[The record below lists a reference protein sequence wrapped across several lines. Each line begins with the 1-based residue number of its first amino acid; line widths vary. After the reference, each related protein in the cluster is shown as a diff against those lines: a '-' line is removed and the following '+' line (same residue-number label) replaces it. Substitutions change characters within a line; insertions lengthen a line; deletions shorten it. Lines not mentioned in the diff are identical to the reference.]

1 MPPRKETVPCK
12 ATVPELFDKAANLL
26 KELISPCTVTKAC
39 VQGTA
44 DVVPFVVPDELRDKL
59 GNLVVN
65 SPGSWTPKQQASVLA
80 LSRPAPVGKDIRTVV
95 DTSIRKAKEI
105 LAEKLVIRNSEVW
118 SGCLDRYILPQV
130 VRGLWPDRTSVAVV
144 ARFYKMTLYEE
155 GDFFKAHRDTLR
167 EDSHFG
173 TLVVVLPSNG
183 VCSGGE
189 LVVHDADG
197 QKSCLKA
204 PGNKGEVAWTAFFAN
219 VLHEVLPVTQGVRI
233 AMLYHIH
240 RVATPQ
246 IIPRARAKSS
256 LPPLAACLKEIST
269 CVSASKE
276 EDEDDNDGGLWQ
288 STRPAFAGFLLDHA
302 YGGRLSAEKLQG
314 GDRTLYDAVSS
325 FMPGTRL
332 ANIDI
337 RLHGPGGGDED
348 GCTRQAKD
356 MHGIIAEIDEVN
368 LQNAPKRKSDGSGAF
383 SKAVYPARPL
393 SVVCVRHF
401 DCATDVMDNDEKV
414 NTVRWV
420 VSPAVGTNQYGWSSG
435 AQGQTII
442 GGLLER
448 ILKLKALERRVNGTG
463 NEGSEAYFLFRH
475 AALLCPLKKGAEGKL
490 DRFSHAHAQR
500 HHPDYNP

>member
-1 MPPRKETVPCK
+1 M
-12 ATVPELFDKAANLL
+12 
-26 KELISPCTVTKAC
+26 
-39 VQGTA
+39 
-44 DVVPFVVPDELRDKL
+44 
-59 GNLVVN
+59 
-65 SPGSWTPKQQASVLA
+65 
-80 LSRPAPVGKDIRTVV
+80 
-95 DTSIRKAKEI
+95 
-105 LAEKLVIRNSEVW
+105 AEKLVIHNSQVW
-118 SGCLDRYILPQV
+118 DGCLNRYILPQV
-130 VRGLWPDRTSVAVV
+130 VRGLWPDRPSVAIVP
-144 ARFYKMTLYEE
+144 RFYKMTLYEE

-173 TLVVVLPSNG
+173 TLVVVLPSNS

-189 LVVHDADG
+189 LVVHNADG
-197 QKSCLKA
+197 QSYLNA
-204 PGNKGEVAWTAFFAN
+204 PRNKNEVAWTAFFAN

-233 AMLYHIH
+233 AMLYHLYQIT
-240 RVATPQ
+240 TPQ
-246 IIPRARAKSS
+246 ITPRSRAKTS

-269 CVSASKE
+269 CVRASKE
-276 EDEDDNDGGLWQ
+276 EDEDDNDEGMWQ
-288 STRPAFAGFLLDHA
+288 STRPAFAGFLLEHA
-302 YGGRLSAEKLQG
+302 YGGSLSAEKLQG
-314 GDRTLYDAVSS
+314 SDRSLYDAVAS

-348 GCTRQAKD
+348 RCTRQAKD
-356 MHGIIAEIDEVN
+356 MDGIIAEIDEVN
-368 LQNAPKRKSDGSGAF
+368 LKNAPKRKSCGSGAF

-420 VSPAVGTNQYGWSSG
+420 VSPSVSTDQYGWSSG
-435 AQGQTII
+435 AQGQSII
-442 GGLLER
+442 GGLLQR

-490 DRFSHAHAQR
+490 GPFSQEHAQR
-500 HHPDYNP
+500 DHPDYNP